1 MMTETVPGDLS
12 ALEQLIGYHFR
23 NRALLEEAITTSS
36 YAQEHPGTAH
46 YDVLEFLGDRVIS
59 LIIAERLCASGSRT
73 EGTMTFLK
81 AELEQNKQLAQ
92 FSEEIGL
99 RRYIRAAEERDAL
112 SAKVLADVFEA
123 ICGAIYR
130 DSSSS
135 AGTAEVEQFLEWFHI
150 LERLEA
156 GVVHDEEF
164 LPVRNRFENAFRERY
179 RCNPSIQFTYESQGA
194 AHQKEWRIAA
204 CVIQDPETGEHVELA
219 GVESDRWFSTKKD
232 AETAALER
240 AYRWL
245 ESRGWNF
252 KGE

>member
-23 NRALLEEAITTSS
+23 TRALLEEAITTSS

-46 YDVLEFLGDRVIS
+46 YEVLEFLGDRVIS
-59 LIIAERLCASGSRT
+59 LIVAERLCASGMLT

-99 RRYIRAAEERDAL
+99 RRYIRAAEERDAISL
-112 SAKVLADVFEA
+112 KVLADVFEA

-130 DSSSS
+130 DSRSSK
-135 AGTAEVEQFLEWFHI
+135 GTAEVEQFLERFHI

-156 GVVHDEEF
+156 GVAQDAEF

-194 AHQKEWRIAA
+194 AHQKEWRITA
-204 CVIQDPETGEHVELA
+204 CAICDPETGEHIDLA
-219 GVESDRWFSTKKD
+219 GVESDRWFCTKKD
-232 AETAALER
+232 AETDALEQ
-240 AYRWL
+240 AYRWMAKREWAL
-245 ESRGWNF
+245 QG
-252 KGE
+252 